1 MSLNPNNNNSP
12 EEKIT
17 ALALRY
23 GIGSLYVYGSRADE
37 ITRRVVKNQEITP
50 QFPQSDVD
58 VGLHPQRGRHLFAQE
73 RVKICLELE
82 DIFNAARVDLVV
94 LPEADPFLALDIIR
108 GELIYCADARE
119 QAEYELFV
127 LRKAGRLSALPRE
140 RWQAVL
146 NGKV

>member
-1 MSLNPNNNNSP
+1 MSLNPNNNNTP

-37 ITRRVVKNQEITP
+37 IAGLVKNQEITP

-58 VGLHPQRGRHLFAQE
+58 VGLHPQRGRHLSAQE

-127 LRKAGRLSALPRE
+127 LRRAGDLAPFARE
-140 RWQAVL
+140 RWQAIL